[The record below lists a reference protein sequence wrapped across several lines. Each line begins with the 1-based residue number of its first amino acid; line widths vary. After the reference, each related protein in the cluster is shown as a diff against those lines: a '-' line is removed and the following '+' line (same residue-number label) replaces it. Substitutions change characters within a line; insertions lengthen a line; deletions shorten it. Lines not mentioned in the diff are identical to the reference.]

1 MSVVWKRRLK
11 SSVWISLK
19 PKCEKTLNGTGWVL
33 ESGGSRF
40 KGETNCELV
49 VARKIDLEPVWS
61 DVGQNIAKFYQ
72 KWPKSSPGAVFTLE
86 VWFSKGP
93 KKVVKYLGYFGEK
106 ICHKDLSKIAQSGH
120 SVWNDEQED

>member
-1 MSVVWKRRLK
+1 MALGESYNRAGADLK
-11 SSVWISLK
+11 VKQI
-19 PKCEKTLNGTGWVL
+19 
-33 ESGGSRF
+33 
-40 KGETNCELV
+40 V

-93 KKVVKYLGYFGEK
+93 KKVEKYLGYFGEK
-106 ICHKDLSKIAQSGH
+106 ICHRDLSKIAQSGH
-120 SVWNDEQED
+120 TVWNDEQED